1 MLYTFVYFVHQYLV
15 LCSGNVSLEEL
26 IDNSIDVLYSSKL
39 LTFCDLLSRTIQSYI
54 EYQNHVIMYNVGSS
68 GWHLHSRSCELNGY
82 CIRVY
87 WGLVFS
93 GGWLSGPKW
102 KRKNMGAIFTPV
114 NRAKSKNRPKLKF
127 NLCGRSR
134 SLSRRLI

>member
-68 GWHLHSRSCELNGY
+68 GWHLYSRSCEFNGY
-82 CIRVY
+82 CIKVF
-87 WGLVFS
+87 WGLIFQGVGSLDQSGRGKIWGQFS
-93 GGWLSGPKW
+93 PLWIERS
-102 KRKNMGAIFTPV
+102 
-114 NRAKSKNRPKLKF
+114 LKI
-127 NLCGRSR
+127 GRSW
-134 SLSRRLI
+134 SSIYVAEVEVWADV